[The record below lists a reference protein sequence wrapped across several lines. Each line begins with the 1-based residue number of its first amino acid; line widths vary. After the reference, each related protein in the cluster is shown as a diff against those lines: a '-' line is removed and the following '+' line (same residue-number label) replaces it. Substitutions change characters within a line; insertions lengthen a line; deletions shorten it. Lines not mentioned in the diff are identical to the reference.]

1 MIWNW
6 LGPGGHAS
14 HTSFPFRHFVSH
26 LIPNALSQPQCLG
39 DARCFINVCMSH
51 CHWLI
56 HLILC
61 SLTQST
67 ASLFQMLFGVRHH
80 ETRLSS
86 SEKHSAWCG
95 MQRKSSLSPKV
106 LVQHPG
112 SASRSLC
119 VIWRRHGKKPKVFDV
134 INSTNECVFFARST
148 FFILKFILVYFT
160 VLVQFVSEKNACF
173 IATNGVPAKHF
184 H

>member
-14 HTSFPFRHFVSH
+14 HTSFPFGHFVSH
-26 LIPNALSQPQCLG
+26 LIPNALSQAQCLG
-39 DARCFINVCMSH
+39 DARCLINICMSH

-67 ASLFQMLFGVRHH
+67 ASLFQMLFGVRCH

-86 SEKHSAWCG
+86 SEKHSAWCR

-112 SASRSLC
+112 SASRSLW
-119 VIWRRHGKKPKVFDV
+119 VTWRRHG
-134 INSTNECVFFARST
+134 
-148 FFILKFILVYFT
+148 
-160 VLVQFVSEKNACF
+160 EKNPPK
-173 IATNGVPAKHF
+173 NSPALPVLNRSLWCN
-184 H
+184 